1 MNYEQALEYLQE
13 IDTVPYRDI
22 KFADAMDKAKDAL
35 QHCLDLG
42 ITGDDEE
49 SIRWE
54 KVSTTHVVLDPQTG
68 ETETTEVHHEQAH

>member
-1 MNYEQALEYLQE
+1 MNYEQALEYLNE
-13 IDTVPYRDI
+13 IDTVPYCDTQ
-22 KFADAMDKAKDAL
+22 FADAMDKAKDAL